1 MRLPK
6 ERVHHMADSVVARLH
21 ELSYLE
27 VTGDRKALRES
38 LEHTMTEELMVED
51 RLNIEVRKM
60 MQPYERQIEQ
70 GQADYQKMFTM
81 IKQKLVRERGIIL

>member
-1 MRLPK
+1 MRLAK

-21 ELSYLE
+21 ELQFLE
-27 VTGDRKALRES
+27 ISGDRRALRES

-51 RLNIEVRKM
+51 RLNAEVRRM

-70 GQADYQKMFTM
+70 GQVDYQKMFTM